1 MPYKLYYY
9 PGNASFAPHIL
20 LEELGVPYEL
30 VLVDRNNSAH
40 KSAEYLKLNPAGAIP
55 TLVDGDVVIPE
66 TAAIMLHLADK
77 HPEGNMIPP
86 LQSAA
91 RAQCYRWLIYMT
103 NTVQAEMMHYF
114 YPERLGGAQAE
125 CAEDVRQRAMDRLM
139 LMFDILDAQLVQT
152 GGPYL
157 LGRQYTIADIFLF
170 MMCRWSRNMVNP
182 ARNRPHLAPFLKLMS
197 ARAAVKHVYE
207 KEQLTAPS
215 Y

>member
-1 MPYKLYYY
+1 MAYKLYYY
-9 PGNASFAPHIL
+9 PSNASFAPHIL

-30 VLVDRNNSAH
+30 VLVDRANNAH
-40 KSAEYLKLNPAGAIP
+40 KSAEYLRLNPAGAIP
-55 TLVDGDVVIPE
+55 TLVDGDIAIPE

-77 HPEGNMIPP
+77 HPAANMIPP
-86 LQSAA
+86 LQTAA

-125 CAEDVRQRAMDRLM
+125 DVKQRAMDRLM
-139 LMFDILDAQLVQT
+139 LMFDILDAQLAQS

-157 LGRQYTIADIFLF
+157 LGSQYTIADIFLF
-170 MMCRWSRNMVNP
+170 MMCRWSRNMANP
-182 ARNRPHLAPFLKLMS
+182 ARSRFHLGPFLEMMAK
-197 ARAAVKHVYE
+197 RAAVMHVYD
-207 KEQLTAPS
+207 KEQLAAPW

>member
-1 MPYKLYYY
+1 MTCKLYYF

-20 LEELGVPYEL
+20 LEELGAPYEL
-30 VLVDRNNSAH
+30 VLVDRNNNAH

-55 TLVDGDVVIPE
+55 TLVDGDDAIPE

-77 HPEGNMIPP
+77 HPNANMIPP
-86 LQSAA
+86 LQTAA

-114 YPERLGGAQAE
+114 YPERLGSEHAE
-125 CAEDVRQRAMDRLM
+125 SVKQRATDRLM
-139 LMFDILDAQLVQT
+139 SMFDILDAQLAQS

-157 LGRQYTIADIFLF
+157 LGSQYTIADIFLF
-170 MMCRWSRNMVNP
+170 MMCRWSRNMANP
-182 ARNRPHLAPFLKLMS
+182 ARSRPQLGPFLKLMS
-197 ARAAVKHVYE
+197 ERAAVKRVYDQ
-207 KEQLTAPS
+207 EQLVAPW

>member
-1 MPYKLYYY
+1 MCYKLYYF

-30 VLVDRNNSAH
+30 VLVDRNNNAH

-66 TAAIMLHLADK
+66 TAAIMLHLADQ
-77 HPEGNMIPP
+77 HRDANMIPP
-86 LQSAA
+86 LQTAA

-114 YPERLGGAQAE
+114 YPERLGGEHA
-125 CAEDVRQRAMDRLM
+125 DGVRQRAMDRLM
-139 LMFDILDAQLVQT
+139 SMFDILDAQLAQS

-157 LGRQYTIADIFLF
+157 LGPQYTIADIFLF
-170 MMCRWSRNMVNP
+170 MMCRWSRNMANP
-182 ARNRPHLAPFLKLMS
+182 ARDRPHLGPFLTLMS
-197 ARAAVKHVYE
+197 ERAAVTHVCE
-207 KEQLTAPS
+207 KEQLPAPW

>member
-30 VLVDRNNSAH
+30 VLVDRSTNAH
-40 KSAEYLKLNPAGAIP
+40 KSAEYLRLNPAGAIP
-55 TLVDGDVVIPE
+55 TLVDGDVAIPE

-77 HPEGNMIPP
+77 HPEASMIPP
-86 LQSAA
+86 LQTAA

-114 YPERLGGAQAE
+114 YPERLGGE
-125 CAEDVRQRAMDRLM
+125 HAEDVKQRAMDRLM
-139 LMFDILDAQLVQT
+139 LMFDILDAQLAQS

-157 LGRQYTIADIFLF
+157 LGPQYTIADIFLF
-170 MMCRWSRNMVNP
+170 MMCRWSRNMAKP

-197 ARAAVKHVYE
+197 ERAAVKHVYE
-207 KEQLTAPS
+207 KEQLAAPW